1 MRKPRLIAVTGPPG
15 AGKSTLA
22 RALAAE
28 LGCPAILRD
37 EVKQGM
43 AATLGP
49 AATDTDALN
58 VPVMQTYFSTLGVLL
73 RAQVTVVAE
82 AAYQDRLWRPGLQPL
97 ADIADLWVI
106 RCHAPARTL
115 VGRIRERA
123 TRDRHRAAH
132 ADEQLLTDI
141 ATGAYDPEA
150 FAEISLDARVV
161 RVDTSDG
168 YQPNLIEIATRVQAP

>member
-1 MRKPRLIAVTGPPG
+1 MRKPRLIAVSGPPG
-15 AGKSTLA
+15 SGKSTLA

-58 VPVMQTYFSTLGVLL
+58 VPVMKAFFDTLGVLL

-82 AAYQDRLWRPGLQPL
+82 AAYQDRLWQPGLQPL

-106 RCHAPARTL
+106 RCHTPTRTL
-115 VGRIRERA
+115 TDRIRERA
-123 TRDRHRAAH
+123 TLDPHRTAH

-150 FAEISLDARVV
+150 FAEISLDAHVL
-161 RVDTSDG
+161 RVDTSAG
-168 YQPNLIEIATRVQAP
+168 YRPTLAEITAHVQAA

>member
-1 MRKPRLIAVTGPPG
+1 MRKPRLIAVSGPPG
-15 AGKSTLA
+15 SGKSTLA
-22 RALAAE
+22 RALATE

-43 AATLGP
+43 VATLGP
-49 AATDTDALN
+49 APNDTDALN
-58 VPVMQTYFSTLGVLL
+58 IPAMETFFATLGVLL

-97 ADIADLWVI
+97 AGIADLRVI
-106 RCHAPARTL
+106 RCHALAPTL
-115 VGRIRERA
+115 TDRIRERA
-123 TRDRHRAAH
+123 ALDPHRAAH

-141 ATGAYDPEA
+141 ATGTYDMET
-150 FAEISLDARVV
+150 FAEITLDAPVL

-168 YQPNLIEIATRVQAP
+168 YRPTLAEITAYVQAP